1 MTPSTACHL
10 PWRKN
15 HLQKLQSRVIFAPQ
29 IVKRKNNM
37 TQGRGKYASPV
48 QIERRARILS
58 ETLKLLEQER
68 PSDISMGQIAALSDV
83 STKTLY
89 NLFSNRTTL
98 FLAAAARTR
107 SNVEASLP
115 EITAGGGIQRII
127 ELTRRS
133 MAIFKQSPEFMK
145 STMSVVLGISADEE
159 AEHDRIGRTEKS
171 FYTSLQAAKA
181 HGDLIPEADCAQLA
195 QLLTASQWGTA
206 LLWQKDLISLNTL
219 ETHAIVKHCSDL
231 MPFCVASKK
240 KWLETLMFETL
251 NIGQEA
257 KERASNGVLEA
268 V

>member
-1 MTPSTACHL
+1 MKES
-10 PWRKN
+10 
-15 HLQKLQSRVIFAPQ
+15 
-29 IVKRKNNM
+29 
-37 TQGRGKYASPV
+37 RGKYASPV
-48 QIERRARILS
+48 QQERRTRILD

-68 PSDISMGQIAALSDV
+68 PADISMGQIAALSDV

-107 SNVEASLP
+107 SKVEASLP
-115 EITAGGGIQRII
+115 EVSTGGGIQRII

-145 STMSVVLGISADEE
+145 STVSVVLGISAEEE

-195 QLLTASQWGTA
+195 QLLTASQWGTV
-206 LLWQKDLISLNTL
+206 LLWQKDLISVATL
-219 ETHAIVKHCSDL
+219 EKHAIVKHCSDL
-231 MPFCVASKK
+231 MPFCVTGKK
-240 KWLETLMFETL
+240 KWLEALLFETL
-251 NIGQEA
+251 DTGHEA
-257 KERASNGVLEA
+257 KERVSNGVLEA

>member
-1 MTPSTACHL
+1 MRES
-10 PWRKN
+10 
-15 HLQKLQSRVIFAPQ
+15 
-29 IVKRKNNM
+29 
-37 TQGRGKYASPV
+37 RGKYASPV
-48 QIERRARILS
+48 QLERKARILD
-58 ETLKLLEQER
+58 ETLRLLEQER
-68 PSDISMGQIAALSDV
+68 PADISMGQIAALSDV

-98 FLAAAARTR
+98 FLAAAAKTR

-115 EITAGGGIQRII
+115 EVSAGGGIQRII

-145 STMSVVLGISADEE
+145 STVSVVLGISAEEE

-195 QLLTASQWGTA
+195 QLLTASQWGTV
-206 LLWQKDLISLNTL
+206 LLWQKDLISVATL
-219 ETHAIVKHCSDL
+219 EEHAIVKHCSDL
-231 MPFCVASKK
+231 IPFCVKSKR
-240 KWLETLMFETL
+240 KWLEALLFETL
-251 NIGQEA
+251 NTGNEA
-257 KERASNGVLEA
+257 KERVSNQVLEA

>member
-1 MTPSTACHL
+1 MKES
-10 PWRKN
+10 
-15 HLQKLQSRVIFAPQ
+15 
-29 IVKRKNNM
+29 
-37 TQGRGKYASPV
+37 RGKYASPV
-48 QIERRARILS
+48 QQERRARILD

-68 PSDISMGQIAALSDV
+68 PADISMRQIAALSDV

-115 EITAGGGIQRII
+115 EVSAGGGIQRII

-145 STMSVVLGISADEE
+145 STVSVVLGISAEEE

-171 FYTSLQAAKA
+171 FFTSLQAAKA
-181 HGDLIPEADCAQLA
+181 HGDLIPEADCAQIA
-195 QLLTASQWGTA
+195 QLLTASQWGTV
-206 LLWQKDLISLNTL
+206 LLWQKDLISVATL
-219 ETHAIVKHCSDL
+219 EKHAIVKHCSDL
-231 MPFCVASKK
+231 IPCCVTGKK
-240 KWLETLMFETL
+240 KWLEALLFETL
-251 NIGQEA
+251 NTGHEA
-257 KERASNGVLEA
+257 KQTVSNGVLEA

>member
-1 MTPSTACHL
+1 MRES
-10 PWRKN
+10 
-15 HLQKLQSRVIFAPQ
+15 
-29 IVKRKNNM
+29 
-37 TQGRGKYASPV
+37 RGKYASPV
-48 QIERRARILS
+48 QQERRARILD
-58 ETLKLLEQER
+58 ETLKLLEQEQ
-68 PSDISMGQIAALSDV
+68 PADISMGQIAALSDV

-107 SNVEASLP
+107 SNVEDSLP
-115 EITAGGGIQRII
+115 EVSAGGGIKRII

-181 HGDLIPEADCAQLA
+181 QGDLIPEADCAQLA
-195 QLLTASQWGTA
+195 QLLTASQWGTT
-206 LLWQKDLISLNTL
+206 LLWQKDLISLTTL

-251 NIGQEA
+251 KTGHQT
-257 KERASNGVLEA
+257 KERTSNGVLEA

>member
-1 MTPSTACHL
+1 MKES
-10 PWRKN
+10 
-15 HLQKLQSRVIFAPQ
+15 
-29 IVKRKNNM
+29 
-37 TQGRGKYASPV
+37 RGKYASPV
-48 QIERRARILS
+48 QQERRTRILN

-68 PSDISMGQIAALSDV
+68 PADISMGQIAALSDV

-115 EITAGGGIQRII
+115 EVSAGGGIQRII

-145 STMSVVLGISADEE
+145 STVSVVLGISAEEE

-171 FYTSLQAAKA
+171 FFTSLQAAKA
-181 HGDLIPEADCAQLA
+181 HGDLIPEADCAQIA
-195 QLLTASQWGTA
+195 QLLTASQWGTV
-206 LLWQKDLISLNTL
+206 LLWQKDLISVATL
-219 ETHAIVKHCSDL
+219 EKHAIVKHCSDL
-231 MPFCVASKK
+231 ITFCVTGKK
-240 KWLETLMFETL
+240 KWLEALLFETL
-251 NIGQEA
+251 NTGHEA
-257 KERASNGVLEA
+257 KERVSNGVLEA

>member
-1 MTPSTACHL
+1 MKES
-10 PWRKN
+10 
-15 HLQKLQSRVIFAPQ
+15 
-29 IVKRKNNM
+29 
-37 TQGRGKYASPV
+37 RGKYASPV
-48 QIERRARILS
+48 QQERRTRILD

-68 PSDISMGQIAALSDV
+68 PADISMGQIAALSDV

-115 EITAGGGIQRII
+115 EVSTGGGIQRII

-145 STMSVVLGISADEE
+145 STVSVVLGISAEEE

-195 QLLTASQWGTA
+195 QLLTASQWGTV
-206 LLWQKDLISLNTL
+206 LLWQKDLISVATL
-219 ETHAIVKHCSDL
+219 EKHAIVKHCSDL
-231 MPFCVASKK
+231 IPFCVTGKK
-240 KWLETLMFETL
+240 KWLEALLLETL
-251 NIGQEA
+251 DTGHEA
-257 KERASNGVLEA
+257 KERVSNGVLEA

>member
-1 MTPSTACHL
+1 MKES
-10 PWRKN
+10 
-15 HLQKLQSRVIFAPQ
+15 
-29 IVKRKNNM
+29 
-37 TQGRGKYASPV
+37 RGKYASPV
-48 QIERRARILS
+48 QQERRARILN

-68 PSDISMGQIAALSDV
+68 PADISMGQIAALSDV

-98 FLAAAARTR
+98 FLAAAAITR

-115 EITAGGGIQRII
+115 EVSACGGIQRII

-133 MAIFKQSPEFMK
+133 MAIFKQYPEFMK
-145 STMSVVLGISADEE
+145 STVSVVLGISAEEE

-195 QLLTASQWGTA
+195 QLLTASQWGTV
-206 LLWQKDLISLNTL
+206 LLWQKDLISLEKL
-219 ETHAIVKHCSDL
+219 EEHAIVKHCTDL
-231 MPFCVASKK
+231 MPFCVAAKT
-240 KWLETLMFETL
+240 KWLSDLMSETLKRTCGIEEDGHGRIL
-251 NIGQEA
+251 
-257 KERASNGVLEA
+257 KA

>member
-1 MTPSTACHL
+1 MKES
-10 PWRKN
+10 
-15 HLQKLQSRVIFAPQ
+15 
-29 IVKRKNNM
+29 
-37 TQGRGKYASPV
+37 RGKYASPV
-48 QIERRARILS
+48 QQERRTRILD

-68 PSDISMGQIAALSDV
+68 PADISMGQIAALSDV

-115 EITAGGGIQRII
+115 EVSTGGGIQRII

-145 STMSVVLGISADEE
+145 STVSVVLGISAEEE

-195 QLLTASQWGTA
+195 QLLTASQWGTV
-206 LLWQKDLISLNTL
+206 LLWQKDLISVATL
-219 ETHAIVKHCSDL
+219 EKHAIVKHCSDL
-231 MPFCVASKK
+231 IPFCVMGKK
-240 KWLETLMFETL
+240 KWLEALLFETL
-251 NIGQEA
+251 DTGHEA
-257 KERASNGVLEA
+257 KERVSNGVLEA

>member
-1 MTPSTACHL
+1 MKES
-10 PWRKN
+10 
-15 HLQKLQSRVIFAPQ
+15 
-29 IVKRKNNM
+29 
-37 TQGRGKYASPV
+37 RGKYASPV
-48 QIERRARILS
+48 QQERRTRILD

-68 PSDISMGQIAALSDV
+68 PADISMGQIAALSDV

-115 EITAGGGIQRII
+115 EVSAGGGIQRII

-145 STMSVVLGISADEE
+145 STVSVVLGISAEE
-159 AEHDRIGRTEKS
+159 EGEHDRIGRTEKS
-171 FYTSLQAAKA
+171 FYTSLKAAKA
-181 HGDLIPEADCAQLA
+181 QGELIAEADCAQLA

-206 LLWQKDLISLNTL
+206 LLWQKDLISLTTL
-219 ETHAIVKHCSDL
+219 ETHAIAKHCSDL
-231 MPFCVASKK
+231 MPYCVASKK

-251 NIGQEA
+251 NTGHEA
-257 KERASNGVLEA
+257 KERVSNGVLEA
-268 V
+268 I